1 MRNKRINAAA
11 APRLLCVLDARAPG
25 ARQHAHALT
34 CFEALRA
41 ALHHGD
47 GGPAVKAH
55 DELLAVLRGG
65 VVLDRVAGNAT
76 ADRAEDG
83 GYPAPVAVAYAVA
96 EQAAYDRARRGPHA
110 RVILVEPHRTHAL
123 DGSVGHALNAA
134 RLAVAVI
141 LRGEARAAPGN
152 RQSRCSEHG
161 GSQTL
166 FHVGFRFTAPAKSF
180 WGELETTIGVSVSPG
195 HDSEDCAGQR

>member
-11 APRLLCVLDARAPG
+11 APRVLCVLDARAPR

-47 GGPAVKAH
+47 GSSAVKAH

-65 VVLDRVAGNAT
+65 VVLDRVAGNAA

-110 RVILVEPHRTHAL
+110 VPMILVASHRTHAL
-123 DGSVGHALNAA
+123 
-134 RLAVAVI
+134 
-141 LRGEARAAPGN
+141 
-152 RQSRCSEHG
+152 G
-161 GSQTL
+161 G
-166 FHVGFRFTAPAKSF
+166 
-180 WGELETTIGVSVSPG
+180 
-195 HDSEDCAGQR
+195 